1 MNEVI
6 TTNHPIHN
14 IDVYISLH
22 PPRLSAA
29 EFHLNP
35 SDAVRFTR
43 QQAVQYIVE
52 IIYIFHTVE
61 ENMEFGDGRMEARD
75 EFGSGRAHNEL
86 GDTRDI
92 REYRSTAIIVAL
104 HVESPESC
112 LLTRVDPTSDS
123 ASESSWVM
131 F

>member
-6 TTNHPIHN
+6 TTHYPFHN
-14 IDVYISLH
+14 VDVYTSLH

-29 EFHLNP
+29 EFDLNP
-35 SDAVRFTR
+35 SDAVGFTR

-52 IIYIFHTVE
+52 IIYIFHTVA
-61 ENMEFGDGRMEARD
+61 ENVEFGDGRMEARD
-75 EFGSGRAHNEL
+75 EFRSGRAHNEL
-86 GDTRDI
+86 GDTREI

-112 LLTRVDPTSDS
+112 LLTRVDLDQ
-123 ASESSWVM
+123 
-131 F
+131 